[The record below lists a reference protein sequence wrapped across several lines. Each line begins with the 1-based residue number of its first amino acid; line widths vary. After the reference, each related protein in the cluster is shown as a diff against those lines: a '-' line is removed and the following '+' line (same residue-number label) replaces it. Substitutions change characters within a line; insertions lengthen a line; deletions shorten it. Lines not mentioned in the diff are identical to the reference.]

1 MDRTVTTS
9 SGKDSAVTSEET
21 REIIQRFYKALGAG
35 DRDTLH
41 ALLTSDVQ
49 WQMPYSIEHNLVSG
63 RDAVIDELGSGVVRK
78 FFRRGT
84 FRHEV
89 QRIMT
94 DGEMAVVQSTT
105 SARTHDDQPYAMQY
119 CWVYTCTGGRISD
132 IREYMDTHEAAR
144 VFRWPTY
151 VTAPTS

>member
-1 MDRTVTTS
+1 MF
-9 SGKDSAVTSEET
+9 GSEDT
-21 REIIQRFYKALGAG
+21 RVLINRFYTALSGG
-35 DRDTLH
+35 DRDTLRE
-41 ALLTSDVQ
+41 LLTPEVE

-78 FFRRGT
+78 FFKRGT

-89 QRIMT
+89 QRIMC
-94 DGEMAVVQSTT
+94 DGDMAVVQATT
-105 SARTHDDQPYAMQY
+105 SARTHDDEPYAMQY
-119 CWVYTCTGGRISD
+119 CWVYTFTGGRISY

-151 VTAPTS
+151 QSQAGQPRECSPD